1 MEKNKYDF
9 ISELLEQK
17 KLGPS
22 QKERFLKLV
31 SQELKNE
38 FTSKEEIEY
47 RLKAIE
53 EKLGI
58 EKQDLVGTF
67 NDINLIPESLLV
79 SDFSGIDLI
88 KVQEI
93 EKEIINEI
101 PNINTIYFYPASLYK
116 FLFEYNQNQILKS
129 TCHEIDANALEV
141 ILEYC
146 GTEKYDF
153 QLHYKKILSAYE
165 EHEKK
170 SAPSSIKA
178 LIRGYLT
185 GKDFYG
191 NDLKYGWSSDNIN
204 TTWNNKQ
211 LSDWSILN
219 INLPPNSVEEDYLR
233 NRIDEFELLE
243 HSFTSKINGKRV
255 QTFRELVLHF
265 KSLFHIRYGED
276 SLHQII
282 LNQNIRNNF
291 NDKID
296 FEIKEELF
304 PRNIELFTDV
314 DKLLQ
319 AYKKIIELIIEQHP
333 KDSKPKVKMTFYEDD
348 SNVYLSIHH
357 LNNSYNKTIQ
367 NTVDRMG
374 QTYTNLINKQLNGLC
389 NLYLNADFKN
399 EGYASINL
407 WNDKK
412 RMMTKSGLEDFT
424 GGVEHILQFCNK

>member
-17 KLGPS
+17 KLDPS
-22 QKERFLKLV
+22 QKERFLNLV
-31 SQELKNE
+31 SQEFKNDFSSTEE
-38 FTSKEEIEY
+38 FEN

-53 EKLGI
+53 TKL
-58 EKQDLVGTF
+58 
-67 NDINLIPESLLV
+67 
-79 SDFSGIDLI
+79 
-88 KVQEI
+88 EI
-93 EKEIINEI
+93 EKPVLAKITEFIELVSGAVLNEDKSEKASEQEVDINEKDNKNII
-101 PNINTIYFYPASLYK
+101 PSNTPKYFYPSSLYK
-116 FLFEYNQNQILKS
+116 FLFEFNQNQILKS

-146 GTEKYDF
+146 GTDKYDF

-170 SAPSSIKA
+170 SAPPSIKA

-185 GKDFYG
+185 GKDYYG
-191 NDLKYGWSSDNIN
+191 NDLKHGWSSDKIN

-211 LSDWSILN
+211 LSDWSIKN
-219 INLPPNSVEEDYLR
+219 INLSPNSIEEDFLK
-233 NRIDEFELLE
+233 NKIDEFELLE

-276 SLHQII
+276 SLHQLI
-282 LNQNIRNNF
+282 LNHNSRDNF
-291 NDKID
+291 NDRIE
-296 FEIKEELF
+296 FEINEEFF
-304 PRNIELFTDV
+304 PKNIELFTDV

-333 KDSKPKVKMTFYEDD
+333 KDSKPKVKLAFYEVD
-348 SNVYLSIHH
+348 SYVYFSIHH

-367 NTVDRMG
+367 NTIDRMG
-374 QTYTNLINKQLNGLC
+374 QTYTNLINKQINGLC
-389 NLYLNADFKN
+389 NLYVNAEFSN

-407 WNDKK
+407 WNDMK
-412 RMMTKSGLEDFT
+412 RMMTKSGLEDFN
-424 GGVEHILQFCNK
+424 GGVEHILQFCR